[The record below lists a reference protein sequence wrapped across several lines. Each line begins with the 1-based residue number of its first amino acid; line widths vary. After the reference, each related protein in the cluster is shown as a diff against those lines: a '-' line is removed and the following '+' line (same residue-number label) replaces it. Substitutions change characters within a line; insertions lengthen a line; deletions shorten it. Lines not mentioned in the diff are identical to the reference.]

1 MIIENKSIRTKAK
14 ILTRVLPLF
23 LVNNY
28 ESITIALMEDA
39 TRITRGTIYR
49 YFDNKEDI
57 FNQAVAQYYD
67 SPLNVLYALNSEKH
81 TLESY
86 WGLKIKQ
93 LESSYAYLREY
104 GIFVNVLAISHYIEI
119 QATRINPSFNEIV
132 LSHRHRNLEY
142 WSLVLRNTPNFTLN
156 TKNIS
161 YQRAGLI
168 YHGLY
173 MQLCSSY
180 PKAKLD
186 LPTIVFSHK

>member
-93 LESSYAYLREY
+93 LRSSYAYLREY

-132 LSHRHRNLEY
+132 LSHRHRNLKY

-161 YQRAGLI
+161 YQR
-168 YHGLY
+168 Y
-173 MQLCSSY
+173 S
-180 PKAKLD
+180 D
-186 LPTIVFSHK
+186 